1 MVKKSDRKPKG
12 GKHNPIVIV
21 TCCVLIIVG
30 MVAVSVFIN
39 SKNIE
44 SDTREKMTTYLQKNI
59 KRILLLRIQIWESS
73 LSVCLVLGSL
83 MPMRTVIKI

>member
-12 GKHNPIVIV
+12 GKYNPMVMV

-44 SDTREKMTTYLQKNI
+44 FDTREKMTTYLQKNI

-73 LSVCLVLGSL
+73 LSVCLVRGSL